1 MTMESLKDNVNNN
14 YGQYV
19 SKILR
24 KYPDKV
30 PVIFTPSDGAPNIDK
45 RKFIMP
51 RDLMVSQLTYIVR
64 QKVKL
69 DPEKGMYIFFG
80 KNNIASSNMLLSEVY
95 ERYRDKDGVLYAT
108 YSIEN
113 TFG

>member
-1 MTMESLKDNVNNN
+1 MESLKDKVNTD
-14 YGQYV
+14 YSQYV

-30 PVIFTPSDGAPNIDK
+30 PVIFIPSNGAPNIDK
-45 RKFIMP
+45 RKFIIP
-51 RDLMVSQLTYIVR
+51 RDLLVSQLSYIVR
-64 QKVKL
+64 QKIKL
-69 DPEKGMYIFFG
+69 EPEKGMYIFFG

-95 ERYRDKDGVLYAT
+95 EKYKDKDGVLYAT